1 MTETYE
7 LTIFNTVTQKYEK
20 VSVSKEVYHAY
31 MRTGWNIK
39 DNNESYYAHEIQ
51 LSSLIGGED
60 GAYENFQEFLEDSE
74 DPEKL
79 HEKQEQIEAL
89 HTAIAELT
97 DADQHL
103 VQALFFDGQSERE
116 YADHLGVYR
125 NAVHKRKVRIL
136 KQLKNSLEK

>member
-1 MTETYE
+1 MLATSLWT
-7 LTIFNTVTQKYEK
+7 TWK
-20 VSVSKEVYHAY
+20 
-31 MRTGWNIK
+31 NIK

-116 YADHLGVYR
+116 
-125 NAVHKRKVRIL
+125 
-136 KQLKNSLEK
+136 

>member
-1 MTETYE
+1 
-7 LTIFNTVTQKYEK
+7 
-20 VSVSKEVYHAY
+20 

-60 GAYENFQEFLEDSE
+60 GAYENFQEFLDDSE

-89 HTAIAELT
+89 YAAIAGLNK
-97 DADQHL
+97 ADRQL
-103 VQALFFDGQSERE
+103 VQALFSMGRASASMQTISVSTAMLFIKGKF
-116 YADHLGVYR
+116 AF
-125 NAVHKRKVRIL
+125 
-136 KQLKNSLEK
+136 

>member
-1 MTETYE
+1 MEKTYE
-7 LTIFNTVTQKYEK
+7 VTTFNTITRKYEK

-31 MRTGWNIK
+31 TRTGWNIK

>member
-1 MTETYE
+1 MTKTYE
-7 LTIFNTVTQKYEK
+7 VTVFNTVTQKYEK

-31 MRTGWNIK
+31 MRTEWNIK

-60 GAYENFQEFLEDSE
+60 GAYENFQEFLDDRE

-116 YADHLGVYR
+116 YADHIGVYR